1 MQYLCLYDL
10 LISLSI
16 MSSFIHVVACVRISF
31 FLKDW
36 IIFYFFIYLSKDVH
50 LCCRYLLAIVNNVA
64 MNYECANIFEI
75 LFSVLLDIYPEVRM
89 LNHMVVLSLIF
100 WKSLYHFHSGCTI
113 LHSHHHCTRV
123 LLSLHPCQKLAILV
137 FVFFP
142 NSGQTDMRW
151 YFIMVLICISLIL
164 SDVE

>member
-1 MQYLCLYDL
+1 MQYLCLYNL

-16 MSSFIHVVACVRISF
+16 MSSSFIHVVACVRISF
-31 FLKDW
+31 FLKRLNN
-36 IIFYFFIYLSKDVH
+36 ILLH
-50 LCCRYLLAIVNNVA
+50 LFVQRCTFMLPLPIVNNVA

-113 LHSHHHCTRV
+113 LHSHHHSTRV
-123 LLSLHPCQKLAILV
+123 LISLHPCQKLAILV

-142 NSGQTDMRW
+142 NSGQTDMR
-151 YFIMVLICISLIL
+151 
-164 SDVE
+164 